1 MIKKKPEA
9 MLAIGMLLIVGAAS
23 FHRLTTRDRYHKY
36 TDSFFDT
43 FDTVVT
49 VVAYTRN
56 EQEFRSYFEKIHARY
71 QELHRLYDIYNT
83 YPGINNVKTIN
94 DNAGVKPVVVSREI
108 IDLIKFSKDWYTRT
122 GGKTNVAMGSVLRIW
137 HEYRQEGQDD
147 PASARIPP
155 VEDLLRAKRH
165 TDISKVIVNEE
176 ESTVYLADKEM
187 SLDVG
192 AVAKG
197 FATELVAREMEAE
210 GLKSALISAGGNV
223 RAIGKPLDGRHQRWA
238 VGIQDPAK
246 SILPGDDNLLD
257 VIFIAGAS
265 VAASGGYQ
273 RYYVVDGKIL
283 HHLIDPDTLMPAD
296 FYRSVTILADD
307 AGVADF
313 MSTAAF
319 LLPYEESRTLVESLP
334 GVEALWVMPDGEVRV
349 TPGMRDI
356 MQSHG
361 ASGSS

>member
-1 MIKKKPEA
+1 M
-9 MLAIGMLLIVGAAS
+9 
-23 FHRLTTRDRYHKY
+23 TRDRYQKY

-43 FDTVVT
+43 FDTLVT

-56 EQEFRSYFEKIHARY
+56 EQEFRSYFEKIHARF

-83 YPGINNVKTIN
+83 YPGINNIKTIN
-94 DNAGVKPVVVSREI
+94 DNAGVKPVVVPKEI
-108 IDLIKFSKDWYTRT
+108 IDLIKFSKDWYNRT
-122 GGKTNVAMGSVLRIW
+122 GGKTNIAMGSVLRIW
-137 HEYRQEGQDD
+137 HEYRQQGLDD
-147 PASARIPP
+147 PSNAKIPP
-155 VEDLLRAKRH
+155 MEELLRASRH
-165 TDISKVIVNEE
+165 TDMSKVIVDEE
-176 ESTVYLADKEM
+176 KSTVYLADKEM

-197 FATELVAREMEAE
+197 FATELVAREMEAA

-223 RAIGKPLDGRHQRWA
+223 RAIGKPLAGHRQRWA

-246 SILPGDDNLLD
+246 SILPSEDNLLD
-257 VIFIAGAS
+257 IIYISGGS
-265 VAASGGYQ
+265 VATSGGYQ
-273 RYYVVDGKIL
+273 RYYIVDGKIL
-283 HHLIDPDTLMPAD
+283 HHLIDPATLMPAD
-296 FYRSVTILADD
+296 FYRAVTIFADD

-319 LLPYEESRTLVESLP
+319 LLPYEESRALVESLP

-349 TPGMRDI
+349 TPGMRAI

-361 ASGSS
+361 VSTGS